1 MAVQL
6 NPVGKGNA
14 KDLIKGG
21 HVDRTSSWSMS
32 AEDEDAILG
41 NNNWSE
47 YARWFLGVDD
57 SENTQT
63 KAHYKYPFG
72 KGGKVYR
79 SALIAIRQRSSQQD
93 ASGIYDAA
101 GELIDL
107 IDDNKDSSGAKEG
120 AFDLWRA
127 ETARQPWAMVQGYVP
142 RRVLAGGRRLEVAA
156 RPVNIR
162 PPAASSGGTIAVIPI
177 TGVISQ
183 HPDWYSDTS
192 VDELTLDLM
201 MALNDPSV
209 AAILLAIDSP
219 GGSVYG
225 VQEAAQLILAA
236 RDQKPVIALA
246 NSLAASA
253 AYWIGCSASEFYCTP
268 SGEVGSIGVWQAHMD
283 MSGLLQNVGV
293 NVTLI
298 SAGEYKVEGN
308 PYQPLDDDA
317 LGFLQSRV
325 NDYYSSFLV
334 GVAAGRGVEPDDVQ
348 KGMGQGRVLGAPAA
362 KKANMIDGVATM
374 PQVIQKMQGKST
386 GSSPRKSH
394 ALAHAQHRLKL
405 LG

>member
-14 KDLIKGG
+14 KELIKGG

-32 AEDEDAILG
+32 TDEEDAILG
-41 NNNWSE
+41 DNNWSE

-57 SENTQT
+57 AENTHT
-63 KAHYKYPFG
+63 KGHYKYPFG

-79 SALIAIRQRSSQQD
+79 SALIAIRQRASQQD

-107 IDDNKDSSGAKEG
+107 IDDSKDDSSSKEG

-142 RRVLAGGRRLEVAA
+142 RRVLAGGRRLEAGA

-162 PPAASSGGTIAVIPI
+162 PAAASSGGTIAVIPV

-183 HPDWYSDTS
+183 HSDWYSDTS
-192 VDELTLDLM
+192 VDDLTMDLM

-225 VQEAAQLILAA
+225 VQEVAQLILSA
-236 RDQKPVIALA
+236 REQKPVVALA

-317 LGFLQSRV
+317 MGFMQSRV
-325 NDYYSSFLV
+325 NEYYGSFLA
-334 GVAAGRGVEPDDVQ
+334 GVAAGRGVQPDDVQ
-348 KGMGQGRVLGAPAA
+348 KGMGQGRVLGALAA
-362 KKANMIDGVATM
+362 KKANMIDGLATM
-374 PQVIQKMQGKST
+374 PQIIQKMQSKST
-386 GSSPRKSH
+386 TSGTRKSH
-394 ALAHAQHRLKL
+394 ALTHAQRRLQL

>member
-1 MAVQL
+1 MPVQL
-6 NPVGKGNA
+6 NPVGKGHA

-47 YARWFLGVDD
+47 YARWFLGLDD
-57 SENTQT
+57 AENTQT

-79 SALIAIRQRSSQQD
+79 SALIAIRQRASQQD
-93 ASGIYDAA
+93 ASGVYDAA
-101 GELIDL
+101 GELIEL
-107 IDDNKDSSGAKEG
+107 IDDNKEGSGSKEG
-120 AFDLWRA
+120 AFDLWHA
-127 ETARQPWAMVQGYVP
+127 ETARQPWAMVKGYVP
-142 RRVLAGGRRLEVAA
+142 RRVLAGGRRLEAGA
-156 RPVNIR
+156 RPVNVR
-162 PPAASSGGTIAVIPI
+162 PPAASSGGTIAVIPV

-183 HPDWYSDTS
+183 HSDWYSDTS
-192 VDELTLDLM
+192 VDELTLDFM

-209 AAILLAIDSP
+209 SAILLAIDSP

-225 VQEAAQLILAA
+225 VQEVAQLILSA
-236 RDQKPVIALA
+236 REQKPVIALA

-253 AYWIGCSASEFYCTP
+253 AYWIGCSAAEFYCTP

-317 LGFLQSRV
+317 QGFMQSRV
-325 NDYYSSFLV
+325 NEYYGSFLA
-334 GVAAGRGVEPDDVQ
+334 GVAAGRGVQPDDVQ
-348 KGMGQGRVLGAPAA
+348 KGMGQGRVLGALAA
-362 KKANMIDGVATM
+362 KKANMIDGIATM
-374 PQVIQKMQGKST
+374 PQIIQKMQSKSA
-386 GSSPRKSH
+386 SSSTRKSH
-394 ALAHAQHRLKL
+394 ALTHAQRRLQL